1 MIIRLYNYKSI
12 FLLPVK
18 HRVYRVKNYTVKT
31 KYYLLCIREWCDIS
45 HRARIMCVK
54 CEDACSWFYHV
65 FTYNRAGNC
74 KEFYHD
80 RRWKRIKETCAACC
94 CQPRRGVSA
103 VKKKRRY
110 HRRRKR
116 QGWEDVYESVIASIL
131 AGSLS
136 RATDSTLDVSVL
148 TYKATFSRFSCR
160 EIYFGLIFKL
170 FLSQQINW
178 APTKELQNYII
189 ATSGLNDK
197 QMNYS
202 NVFDMIWNDT
212 KIFWYIVW
220 ELWIYF
226 DRKSEYNYWWNY
238 IN

>member
-1 MIIRLYNYKSI
+1 MERYIELIRFNGLRHILYTNVKLMEVWAIFKFTRVIYIKYKMIIRLYNYKSI

-160 EIYFGLIFKL
+160 EIYFDIQIIS
-170 FLSQQINW
+170 LSTN
-178 APTKELQNYII
+178 
-189 ATSGLNDK
+189 
-197 QMNYS
+197 
-202 NVFDMIWNDT
+202 
-212 KIFWYIVW
+212 
-220 ELWIYF
+220 
-226 DRKSEYNYWWNY
+226 
-238 IN
+238 